1 MDPSLEPDKRPAPQ
15 FPYAGVGCFVMA
27 GLLLLYGGYRV
38 GVFLVGLGAAWAI
51 FAIALKLKRR

>member
-1 MDPSLEPDKRPAPQ
+1 MDPSLESEKRPAPQ
-15 FPYAGVGCFVMA
+15 FPYGGVGCFLMA

-38 GVFLVGLGAAWAI
+38 GLFLVGLGTAWAI